1 MSDFYVGYQPQ
12 APQSIGRVMRRSVV
26 LLLLIILGLA
36 VVFISTQA
44 PFAAANFE
52 FDNVRKYR
60 GIIEEYPVPVLRVA
74 LPGGEESRYPLVAP
88 GKHGTA
94 QLLLGLHDKEVE
106 FDGMLIY
113 RQGATLVEVMPGTIN
128 IGTVSGSRPAPPVD
142 ELGLRTIIG
151 EIVDTKC
158 YAGVMNPG
166 QGKVHRD
173 CAARC
178 ISGGI
183 TAALL
188 SEGTLYY
195 LIVDGK
201 PAPSELLHDYI
212 SRPVALTGSVSRR
225 GDTLY
230 LALEPRGIACAREL
244 LKQ

>member
-12 APQSIGRVMRRSVV
+12 APRPIASAIRRSVV
-26 LLLLIILGLA
+26 LLLFAALALAGLL
-36 VVFISTQA
+36 VFVQE

-52 FDNVRKYR
+52 FGKVRKYR
-60 GIIEEYPVPVLRVA
+60 GIIEEYPVPLLRVA

-88 GKHGTA
+88 GKHGA
-94 QLLLGLHDKEVE
+94 GQLLLGLHDKQVE

-113 RQGATLVEVMPGTIN
+113 RQGVTLVEVMPGTIN
-128 IGTVSGSRPAPPVD
+128 MVSTSGSVPAPPVV
-142 ELGLRTIIG
+142 ELGVRTLAG

-183 TAALL
+183 PAALL

-195 LIVDGK
+195 LVAEGK
-201 PAPSELLHDYI
+201 PAPPKLLHDYI

-225 GDTLY
+225 GDTHY
-230 LALEPRGIACAREL
+230 LALQPRGIACAREL